1 MRSYYL
7 TLSTALAV
15 LAGHALAAETAIE
28 RMPYP
33 GAVALLQDL
42 PGVWS
47 YKSFPTFLPLYIFD
61 GEPSGTSTCD
71 RVCADVWPI
80 IRAAGDAKPMG
91 DWTIVQRADGRK
103 QWAFKDK
110 PVYTYFEDLP
120 NDPHGVGKDQY
131 WYLAEGGA
139 AYLTKAGVKLPS
151 DFTPTQ
157 QKAAPRIRA
166 TARLLQP

>member
-1 MRSYYL
+1 MRSYCL
-7 TLSTALAV
+7 ALSTALAV
-15 LAGHALAAETAIE
+15 SVASALAAETAIE

-33 GAVALLQDL
+33 GAVALLQDR
-42 PGVWS
+42 PGVLS
-47 YKSFPTFLPLYIFD
+47 YKSFPAFLPLYIFD

-91 DWTIVQRADGRK
+91 DWTIVLRADGRK

-120 NDPHGVGKDQY
+120 NDPHGVGKDQD
-131 WYLAEGGA
+131 WYMAEGGA
-139 AYLTKAGVKLPS
+139 AYLTKAGVILPS
-151 DFTPTQ
+151 DFTRREQT
-157 QKAAPRIRA
+157 AASGSTA
-166 TARLLQP
+166 TASS